1 MSSVSKA
8 FFYGVDGGESF
19 EVQYNPKELKFDK
32 PVSWKEHDDQGQAG
46 ALEFQKVTPA
56 TIQIELVFD
65 TTKDAADVREAW
77 VNKLLSLT
85 NPEASPGDGEAAELG
100 KKRPPIVWF
109 FWGSFDFYGVIE
121 SVNATYIMYAS
132 NGNPVRAKVTVK
144 MKEWTPKTDY
154 SSSGSSEGYD
164 SASVKLMQLSAGQT
178 ISSVAAAN
186 GTTTQAISD
195 ASGIDDPLNAEAGTM
210 LIVPTA

>member
-1 MSSVSKA
+1 MSGVSKA

-56 TIQIELVFD
+56 TIQIELIFD
-65 TTKDAADVREAW
+65 TTKDGADVRDAW
-77 VNKLLSLT
+77 VEKLLSLT
-85 NPEASPGDGEAAELG
+85 NPEATPGDGESAELG

-144 MKEWTPKTDY
+144 MKEWTPKTNY
-154 SSSGSSEGYD
+154 SSGGSSDGYG
-164 SASVKLMQLSAGQT
+164 SEPVKLVQLAAGQT
-178 ISSVAAAN
+178 VSSLAAAN
-186 GTTTQAISD
+186 GTTAQAIGE
-195 ASGIDDPLNAEAGTM
+195 ANGLDDLMDVPAGTT
-210 LIVPTA
+210 LVVPV

>member
-65 TTKDAADVREAW
+65 TTKDASDVRSVW

-85 NPEASPGDGEAAELG
+85 NPEASPGDGEAAELK

-121 SVNATYIMYAS
+121 SINATYIMYAS

-144 MKEWTPKTDY
+144 MKEWTPKTNY

-178 ISSVAAAN
+178 VSSLAASS
-186 GTTTQAISD
+186 GTTAQAIGE
-195 ASGIDDPLNAEAGTM
+195 ANNLDDLMDVPAGTT
-210 LIVPTA
+210 LVVPV

>member
-1 MSSVSKA
+1 MSKLLIVGLENGVSLSA
-8 FFYGVDGGESF
+8 
-19 EVQYNPKELKFDK
+19 QYNPKELKFDK

-65 TTKDAADVREAW
+65 TTKDAADVRESW

-154 SSSGSSEGYD
+154 ASGGDSEGYG
-164 SASVKLMQLSAGQT
+164 SESVQLVQLAAGQT
-178 ISSVAAAN
+178 VSSLAASYGTTAQAIGAAN
-186 GTTTQAISD
+186 NLSDLMDVPAGTTLMI
-195 ASGIDDPLNAEAGTM
+195 P
-210 LIVPTA
+210 V

>member
-65 TTKDAADVREAW
+65 TTKDASDVRSVW

-85 NPEASPGDGEAAELG
+85 NPEASPGDGEAAELK
-100 KKRPPIVWF
+100 KKRPPIVTMSDDRNLIWHHALVTRTVLDF
-109 FWGSFDFYGVIE
+109 FAGS
-121 SVNATYIMYAS
+121 
-132 NGNPVRAKVTVK
+132 
-144 MKEWTPKTDY
+144 
-154 SSSGSSEGYD
+154 
-164 SASVKLMQLSAGQT
+164 
-178 ISSVAAAN
+178 
-186 GTTTQAISD
+186 GTTAQAIGE
-195 ASGIDDPLNAEAGTM
+195 ANNLDDLMDVPAGTT
-210 LIVPTA
+210 LVVPV